1 MIRRCSHRSGWRCTE
16 TVSSAAVGRESE
28 YVSFACVAG
37 ICLCR
42 VPGPPPIQLPACVA
56 ERTVRRMYTLL
67 VTATQ
72 LSMHLEFTF
81 RLWGHVRHPAHIL
94 VVITCILGSDSVPIA
109 DVPVPYRFVA
119 DRVESLGQT
128 YILLFVHVHFPP
140 MVTPPHSASA
150 SA

>member
-1 MIRRCSHRSGWRCTE
+1 
-16 TVSSAAVGRESE
+16 
-28 YVSFACVAG
+28 
-37 ICLCR
+37 
-42 VPGPPPIQLPACVA
+42 
-56 ERTVRRMYTLL
+56 
-67 VTATQ
+67 
-72 LSMHLEFTF
+72 MHLEFTF